1 MAQATDPCLMRLTM
15 LVDINILVAAARPD
29 HAQHLIAQKWL
40 VDFLANQPA
49 NPPLLLTMPVVAG
62 FVRLVTNPR
71 VFKTPTTPV
80 EALACVKKWL
90 EHPGVHWVQKSAEW
104 DSFQTLISDKNLAG
118 NEIPDAWLASLAIS
132 LSEPFVTFDKGF
144 RQLLPRS
151 LLVLLPASNA

>member
-1 MAQATDPCLMRLTM
+1 M

-29 HAQHLIAQKWL
+29 HAQHLIAQRWMT
-40 VDFLANQPA
+40 DFLANQPA
-49 NPPLLLTMPVVAG
+49 QDSLLLTMPVVAG

-71 VFKTPTTPV
+71 VFKTPTTPS
-80 EALACVKKWL
+80 EALVVIKKLL
-90 EHPGVHWVQKSAEW
+90 EYPSVRWVQKSAEW
-104 DSFQTLISDKNLAG
+104 DSFEALVSDKNLAG
-118 NEIPDAWLASLAIS
+118 NDIPDAWLASLAIS